1 MTWLLLA
8 LGFFLMLSGVL
19 GQAYSLKTKR
29 GVLPPK
35 TRIWRVLGRLVVFLA
50 GLLLTA
56 MAVGRIVLHPSP
68 AHHSALRM
76 VEKSSTATV
85 VKITS

>member
-1 MTWLLLA
+1 MTWLMLA

-35 TRIWRVLGRLVVFLA
+35 TRIWRVLRQVNHIRCRPPADGNGSR
-50 GLLLTA
+50 TDC
-56 MAVGRIVLHPSP
+56 SP
-68 AHHSALRM
+68 PRSR
-76 VEKSSTATV
+76 
-85 VKITS
+85 TSLGIKDGGKEQ

>member
-8 LGFFLMLSGVL
+8 LGFFLMLTGVL

-29 GVLPPK
+29 GILPPK

-56 MAVGRIVLHPSP
+56 MAVGRIVLHPI
-68 AHHSALRM
+68 HHSALRTM
-76 VEKSSTATV
+76 ENSSKVTV
-85 VKITS
+85 VKMTS

>member
-1 MTWLLLA
+1 MTWVLLA

-29 GVLPPK
+29 GILPPS

-56 MAVGRIVLHPSP
+56 MAVGRIVLHPTT
-68 AHHSALRM
+68 HHSALRT
-76 VEKSSTATV
+76 VEKSSKVTV

>member
-1 MTWLLLA
+1 MTWVLLA

-56 MAVGRIVLHPSP
+56 MAVGRIVLHP
-68 AHHSALRM
+68 
-76 VEKSSTATV
+76 T
-85 VKITS
+85 ITRH